1 MTNYIRSADMKK
13 SIKALFIALLC
24 PFVATAANPEWFDV
38 RNELP
43 KTGCVRTDSIKIPR
57 KKVPTQ
63 FVWGADAGASIDM
76 TGDDMSTVDVSASFG
91 LRHGWINFLGVGAE
105 ANFMVSN
112 SCRSYPIF
120 LQFRTSFAYR
130 PKILF
135 WELKGGMSLNYL
147 EHNHRQSGA
156 YASTGLGA
164 YLARGEKFRSYIV
177 LAYTFRERR
186 RIERELVH
194 PFHDLHYAGVRIGV
208 SF

>member
-1 MTNYIRSADMKK
+1 MKK
-13 SIKALFIALLC
+13 LITLIFVVAFAAAASAAL
-24 PFVATAANPEWFDV
+24 PEPEWFDGRKDMPV
-38 RNELP
+38 HAS
-43 KTGCVRTDSIKIPR
+43 VRTDSIKPPR
-57 KKVPTQ
+57 PKARVF

-76 TGDDMSTVDVSASFG
+76 TGDDMSTIDVSASFG
-91 LRHGWINFLGVGAE
+91 LRYRWINYLALGAE

-112 SCRSYPIF
+112 SCRSYPLF
-120 LQFRTSFAYR
+120 LQFRTSFSER

-135 WELKGGMSLNYL
+135 WELKGGISLNYL

-186 RIERELVH
+186 RIEGELVH